1 MSRWSCGTIKSKI
14 IIRSY
19 SFIIMSM
26 VISNQQPVL
35 FSCLKIDYK
44 IKLIFK
50 RIITNVFFYFRRLFE
65 RREWSVDNKYTISS
79 LIEALYWGQKIA
91 TVLKNRFG
99 SRKKVRAWFLRSLV
113 TPKWTKEIDEH
124 NLSTL

>member
-1 MSRWSCGTIKSKI
+1 
-14 IIRSY
+14 
-19 SFIIMSM
+19 MSM

-65 RREWSVDNKYTISS
+65 RREWSVDNKYTIS
-79 LIEALYWGQKIA
+79 IEA
-91 TVLKNRFG
+91 
-99 SRKKVRAWFLRSLV
+99 KK
-113 TPKWTKEIDEH
+113 
-124 NLSTL
+124 